1 MMEILNFI
9 NSFVDKGQL
18 VYVHC
23 AGGHGR
29 TGTVAACWLMCR
41 GLAGGYE
48 NALSIIEA
56 MRKDD
61 PYLSYR
67 SSPETEVQ
75 DLFIKD
81 WESRMENKQQDVF
94 GCENLRK
101 SQENRIQIF
110 ENADV
115 FNPVVFHH
123 IEQKAILFG
132 RYAMQHVPFVLGW
145 VVCTIK
151 DCKHS
156 EFTGWGTSPKGVSY
170 FKNGRPHGHCLAWCR
185 TKWHGG
191 YFSHQGNFHSVG
203 KFENGKLVGKNN

>member
-61 PYLSYR
+61 PYLSCR
-67 SSPETEVQ
+67 PSPET
-75 DLFIKD
+75 
-81 WESRMENKQQDVF
+81 
-94 GCENLRK
+94 
-101 SQENRIQIF
+101 
-110 ENADV
+110 
-115 FNPVVFHH
+115 
-123 IEQKAILFG
+123 
-132 RYAMQHVPFVLGW
+132 
-145 VVCTIK
+145 
-151 DCKHS
+151 
-156 EFTGWGTSPKGVSY
+156 
-170 FKNGRPHGHCLAWCR
+170 
-185 TKWHGG
+185 
-191 YFSHQGNFHSVG
+191 
-203 KFENGKLVGKNN
+203 